1 VLMLLLFGPPVVAF
15 AVVTRRQHSGAEVV
29 RPFAVAGLLS
39 FLLSGILLVATLV
52 VGGEPAV
59 VYLELGVAAF
69 GGAIMSG
76 TAALSIWFREQRRTR
91 ELRAERSWPHGGEE
105 D

>member
-1 VLMLLLFGPPVVAF
+1 MLMLLLFGPPVVAF
-15 AVVTRRQHSGAEVV
+15 ALVTRRQLSGAEVV

-39 FLLSGILLVATLV
+39 FLLSGILLVATLA

-59 VYLELGVAAF
+59 IYLEMGVAAF

-76 TAALSIWFREQRRTR
+76 TAALSIWFREQRRAR
-91 ELRAERSWPHGGEE
+91 ELRSERPWPHRGE
-105 D
+105 DD